1 MSIHTEGKA
10 HHLIYPLHRSQA
22 HNRIKFTFFRY
33 MKNSLHAHSIFCCY
47 NELTI
52 KLKENIQMFKK
63 TSIAITVALLVS
75 ACGST
80 DKTVANASA
89 TSIEKTKISAAT
101 AQDVSESEKV
111 NAFFERIFEESVAR
125 SPESLTFL
133 GRKDR
138 GDEWNDLSQAY
149 ADESLEITKKN
160 LAELKSFDKSKLDEA
175 TALSYDLL
183 VQSLEEEIADSKW
196 RLYNYPVNQ
205 MFGKHSGVVSM
216 MINQHRVND
225 LKDAEN
231 YIARLNGVKAHFDQL
246 IEGIEARTAANII
259 PPKFVF
265 PHVIRDSKNIIKG
278 APFDDGEP
286 SALLAD
292 FTKKITALANKE
304 DSGISAEKQAEL
316 ISQATDALINSVQ
329 PAYENLVAHLTELE
343 TKATTDDGVWKWKDG
358 DEFFNVALKRTTT
371 TDLSAD
377 EIHEIG
383 LKEVARIHDEMRV
396 IKDKVNFDGDL
407 KAFMAF
413 MRDDEQFYYANDEE
427 GRARYLR
434 EATALI
440 DGMKPK
446 LDDMFITKPKADLN
460 VKAVE
465 AFREQSAGKAFY
477 QRPSED
483 GTRPGLYYANLY
495 DMKAMPTYQMEALA
509 YHEGI
514 PGHHMQLAIQQE
526 LKGIPKFRKFG
537 GYTAYIEGWG
547 LYSEYLPKEF
557 GAYKDP
563 YSDFGRLAM
572 ELWRACRLVVDTG
585 IHAKKWTREE
595 GIAYYTENTPN
606 AVSDG
611 VKMVERHIVMPS
623 QATAY
628 KIGMLKILE
637 LREAAKETLGEKF
650 DIREYHDEIL
660 KYGPLPLNV
669 VEAKV
674 DAWVASKL

>member
-1 MSIHTEGKA
+1 M
-10 HHLIYPLHRSQA
+10 
-22 HNRIKFTFFRY
+22 
-33 MKNSLHAHSIFCCY
+33 
-47 NELTI
+47 
-52 KLKENIQMFKK
+52 LK
-63 TSIAITVALLVS
+63 S
-75 ACGST
+75 
-80 DKTVANASA
+80 
-89 TSIEKTKISAAT
+89 ISAAVGAALLLSACNQSSEPT
-101 AQDVSESEKV
+101 ASQAPDTKVQENQAQDSSQTVATPEISESEKV
-111 NAFFERIFEESVAR
+111 NAFFDRVFEESIAR

-138 GDEWNDLSQAY
+138 GDEWNDLSEAY
-149 ADESLEITKKN
+149 ANESMEITKKQ
-160 LAELKSFDKSKLDEA
+160 LAELKAFDRSALDEP

-183 VQSLEEEIADSKW
+183 VQSMENEIADNKW

-205 MFGKHSGVVSM
+205 MFGRHSRVVSM
-216 MINQHRVND
+216 LINQHRVND

-231 YIARLNGVKAHFDQL
+231 YIARLNGISPLFDQL
-246 IEGIEARTAANII
+246 ITNIEARTAANII

-278 APFDDGEP
+278 APFDDAEP
-286 SALLAD
+286 STLLAD
-292 FTKKITALANKE
+292 FSKKVDALEIE
-304 DSGISAEKQAEL
+304 DDKKAEL
-316 ISQATDALINSVQ
+316 VAAATSALSTSVK
-329 PAYENLVAHLTELE
+329 PAYEKLIAHLTELE
-343 TKATTDDGVWKWKDG
+343 TKANTDAGIWKWKDG
-358 DEFFNVALKRTTT
+358 DVFYNVALNRTTT
-371 TDLSAD
+371 TDLTSD
-377 EIHEIG
+377 QIHQIG
-383 LKEVARIHDEMRV
+383 LDEVERIHNEMRA
-396 IKDKVNFDGDL
+396 IKDKVNFEGDL

-413 MRDDEQFYYANDEE
+413 MRDDEQFYYANDEA
-427 GRARYLR
+427 GKARYLS

-440 DGMKPK
+440 DGMKTQ
-446 LDDMFITKPKADLN
+446 LDSMFITKPKADLD

-465 AFREQSAGKAFY
+465 AYREQSAGKAFY
-477 QRPSED
+477 NRPSED
-483 GTRPGLYYANLY
+483 GTRPGIYYANLY

-509 YHEGI
+509 YHEGL

-557 GAYKDP
+557 GAYQDP

-595 GIAYYTENTPN
+595 GIAYYTDNTPN

-637 LREAAKETLGEKF
+637 LRADAKEKLGDKF
-650 DIREYHDEIL
+650 DIREYHDEVL

-674 DAWVASKL
+674 DAWVASKI

>member
-1 MSIHTEGKA
+1 MLKSTSAAIGAAILLTACGQSTEPATTTPKE
-10 HHLIYPLHRSQA
+10 
-22 HNRIKFTFFRY
+22 IKP
-33 MKNSLHAHSIFCCY
+33 A
-47 NELTI
+47 
-52 KLKENIQMFKK
+52 
-63 TSIAITVALLVS
+63 VS
-75 ACGST
+75 AEV
-80 DKTVANASA
+80 KQPE
-89 TSIEKTKISAAT
+89 I
-101 AQDVSESEKV
+101 SESEKV
-111 NAFFERIFEESVAR
+111 NAFFERVFEESVAR

-133 GRKDR
+133 GRKAR
-138 GDEWNDLSQAY
+138 GNEWDDLSEAY
-149 ADESLEITKKN
+149 ANESIELTKKQ
-160 LAELKSFDKSKLDEA
+160 LAELKTFDKSKLDES

-183 VQSLEEEIADSKW
+183 VQSMENEIADNKW

-205 MFGKHSGVVSM
+205 MFGRHSRSVSM
-216 MINQHRVND
+216 LINQHRIND
-225 LKDAEN
+225 LEDAQN
-231 YIARLNGVKAHFDQL
+231 YIARLNGVDAMFDQL
-246 IEGIEARTAANII
+246 ITNIEARTAANII

-265 PHVIRDSKNIIKG
+265 PHVIRDSKNVIKG
-278 APFDDGEP
+278 APFDESDD

-292 FTKKITALANKE
+292 FSKKVNALDLADTKK
-304 DSGISAEKQAEL
+304 SEL
-316 ISQATDALINSVQ
+316 IDSAKAALLSSVK
-329 PAYENLVAHLTELE
+329 PAYEKLIAHLTELE
-343 TKATTDDGVWKWKDG
+343 TKANTDAGIWKWKDG
-358 DEFFNVALKRTTT
+358 DEYYNVALKRTTT
-371 TDLSAD
+371 TDLSSD
-377 EIHEIG
+377 EIHQIG
-383 LKEVARIHDEMRV
+383 LDEVKRIHDEMRV
-396 IKDKVNFDGDL
+396 IKDKVKFDGDL

-413 MRDDEQFYYANDEE
+413 MRDDEQFYYANDEA
-427 GRARYLR
+427 GKARYLN
-434 EATALI
+434 EATTLI
-440 DGMKPK
+440 DDMKGEI
-446 LDDMFITKPKADLN
+446 DNMFITKPKADLN

-465 AFREQSAGKAFY
+465 AYREQSAGKAFY
-477 QRPSED
+477 NRPSED
-483 GTRPGLYYANLY
+483 GTRPGIYYANLY

-509 YHEGI
+509 YHEGV

-526 LKGIPKFRKFG
+526 LKDIPKFRKFG

-595 GIAYYTENTPN
+595 GIAYYTDNTPN

-637 LREAAKETLGEKF
+637 LRAAAKEKLGDKF

-660 KYGPLPLNV
+660 KYGPLPLNA

-674 DAWVASKL
+674 DAWVASKI

>member
-1 MSIHTEGKA
+1 M
-10 HHLIYPLHRSQA
+10 
-22 HNRIKFTFFRY
+22 
-33 MKNSLHAHSIFCCY
+33 
-47 NELTI
+47 
-52 KLKENIQMFKK
+52 LK
-63 TSIAITVALLVS
+63 TYSAAIGAALLLS
-75 ACGST
+75 ACSQSSDQASSNTT
-80 DKTVANASA
+80 DTKPASA
-89 TSIEKTKISAAT
+89 TKTAPVKN
-101 AQDVSESEKV
+101 QLSESEKV
-111 NAFFERIFEESVAR
+111 NTFFDRVFEESVAR
-125 SPESLTFL
+125 SPETLTFL

-138 GDEWNDLSQAY
+138 ADEWNDLSEAY
-149 ADESLEITKKN
+149 ANESIEITKKQ
-160 LAELKSFDKSKLDEA
+160 LRELKSFNRSNLDEA

-183 VQSLEEEIADSKW
+183 VQSMEEDIEDNQW

-205 MFGKHSGVVSM
+205 MRGRHSSVVSLL
-216 MINQHRVND
+216 INQHRIGSVQ
-225 LKDAEN
+225 DAQN
-231 YIARLNGVKAHFDQL
+231 YIARLNGISDLFDQL
-246 IEGIEARTAANII
+246 ITNIDARTEANII

-265 PHVIRDSKNIIKG
+265 PHVIRDSNNIIKG
-278 APFDDGEP
+278 APFDEGKP

-292 FTKKITALANKE
+292 FTKKLDALSEKE
-304 DSGISAEKQAEL
+304 GSDLSDEQKSELLNSAISAL
-316 ISQATDALINSVQ
+316 TNSVK
-329 PAYENLVAHLTELE
+329 PAYQKLIAHLTELE

-358 DEFFNVALKRTTT
+358 DKFFNVALKRTTT
-371 TDLSAD
+371 TDLSSD
-377 EIHEIG
+377 EIHDIG
-383 LKEVARIHDEMRV
+383 LKEVDRIHGEMRV
-396 IKDKVNFDGDL
+396 IKDKVKFNGDL
-407 KAFMAF
+407 KAFMQF
-413 MRDDEQFYYANDEE
+413 MRDDDQFYYPTNDE
-427 GRARYLR
+427 GKARYLT

-440 DGMKPK
+440 DDMKGK
-446 LDDMFITKPKADLN
+446 LDGMFITKPKADLN

-483 GTRPGLYYANLY
+483 GTRPGLYYANLF

-526 LKGIPKFRKFG
+526 LKGVPKFRRFG
-537 GYTAYIEGWG
+537 GYTAYTEGWG

-557 GAYKDP
+557 GAYQDP

-585 IHAKKWTREE
+585 IHSKKWTREQ
-595 GIAYYTENTPN
+595 GIAYYTDNTPN
-606 AVSDG
+606 AVSDA
-611 VKMVERHIVMPS
+611 VKMVERHIVIPS

-637 LREAAKETLGEKF
+637 LREAAKEKLGEKF

-674 DAWVASKL
+674 DDWVASKLAS

>member
-1 MSIHTEGKA
+1 MAFILKA
-10 HHLIYPLHRSQA
+10 SNLF
-22 HNRIKFTFFRY
+22 KE
-33 MKNSLHAHSIFCCY
+33 SL
-47 NELTI
+47 L
-52 KLKENIQMFKK
+52 FK
-63 TSIAITVALLVS
+63 SYCAVA
-75 ACGST
+75 
-80 DKTVANASA
+80 VAAVLFSSCTPSSEQTTNPAPEA
-89 TSIEKTKISAAT
+89 VAKQTPVAT
-101 AQDVSESEKV
+101 ASTESQRI

-125 SPESLTFL
+125 YPEYLTSL
-133 GRKDR
+133 GRKER
-138 GDEWNDLSQAY
+138 ADEWNDLSEAY
-149 ADESLEITKKN
+149 ANESMQLTKQQ
-160 LAELKSFDKSKLDEA
+160 LVELKAFDRNKLDPA
-175 TALSYDLL
+175 TVLSYDLL
-183 VQSLEEEIADSKW
+183 VQSMENDIADNKW
-196 RLYNYPVNQ
+196 RLYNYPINQ
-205 MFGKHSGVVSM
+205 MFGRHSGVVSLL
-216 MINQHRVND
+216 INQHRIDSVQ
-225 LKDAEN
+225 DAEN
-231 YIARLNGVKAHFDQL
+231 YITRLEGVPKLFEQL
-246 IEGIEARTAANII
+246 ITNIEARTSANII

-265 PHVIRDSKNIIKG
+265 PHVIRDSNNIIKG

-292 FTKKITALANKE
+292 LTKKLQTLSEKEGSQLTDENKTRLLDAAILALNNAVK
-304 DSGISAEKQAEL
+304 
-316 ISQATDALINSVQ
+316 
-329 PAYENLVAHLTELE
+329 PAYQKLVAHLTELE
-343 TKATTDDGVWKWKDG
+343 TKATTDDGVWKWKNG
-358 DEFFNVALKRTTT
+358 DTFYNVALKRTTT
-371 TDLSAD
+371 TDLTAAQ
-377 EIHEIG
+377 IHEIG

-396 IKDKVNFDGDL
+396 IKDKVNFEGDL
-407 KAFMAF
+407 QAFMQF
-413 MRDDEQFYYANDEE
+413 MRDDDQFYYPNTDE
-427 GRARYLR
+427 GKARYLR

-440 DGMKPK
+440 DDMKLK
-446 LDDMFITKPKADLN
+446 LDGMFITQPKADLN

-526 LKGIPKFRKFG
+526 LQDVPKFRKFG

-557 GAYKDP
+557 GAYQDP

-585 IHAKKWTREE
+585 IHAKKWTREQ

-637 LREAAKETLGEKF
+637 LRTMAKTKLGDKF

-660 KYGPLPLNV
+660 KYGPLPLNI
-669 VEAKV
+669 VETKV
-674 DAWVASKL
+674 NDWIATKLAI